1 MNGGFEEILINPVY
15 PVIPSEPSMRI
26 KELIRDGIIS
36 CKASEPV
43 SCAVAKMYM
52 NNVGSVL
59 VIDDDGKPLG
69 IFTERDLVRVVAEN
83 LGLDIPLSKV
93 MSRKLITANT
103 SESIVSA
110 AMKMIENNIRHLP
123 VIEEGRAV
131 GMVSIRDIVR
141 ALMAQEL
148 AYP

>member
-1 MNGGFEEILINPVY
+1 
-15 PVIPSEPSMRI
+15 MRI
-26 KELIRDGIIS
+26 KELIRDGVIS
-36 CKASEPV
+36 CKSTDPIT
-43 SCAVAKMYM
+43 CAVAKMYM

-59 VIDDDGKPLG
+59 IIDEDEKPVG
-69 IFTERDLVRVVAEN
+69 IFTERDLVRVVAE
-83 LGLDIPLSKV
+83 GISLDTPLMKV

-103 SESIVSA
+103 SESVISA

-123 VIEEGRAV
+123 VVEEGKAV
-131 GMVSIRDIVR
+131 GMVSIRDLVR

>member
-1 MNGGFEEILINPVY
+1 VLI
-15 PVIPSEPSMRI
+15 
-26 KELIRDGIIS
+26 
-36 CKASEPV
+36 
-43 SCAVAKMYM
+43 
-52 NNVGSVL
+52 
-59 VIDDDGKPLG
+59 IDDDGKPLG

>member
-1 MNGGFEEILINPVY
+1 
-15 PVIPSEPSMRI
+15 MRI
-26 KELIRDGIIS
+26 KELIRDGVIS
-36 CKASEPV
+36 CRTTDPIT
-43 SCAVAKMYM
+43 CAVAKMYM

-59 VIDDDGKPLG
+59 MIDENGKPAG
-69 IFTERDLVRVVAEN
+69 IFTERDLVRVVAE
-83 LGLDIPLSKV
+83 GISLDTPLARV

-123 VIEEGRAV
+123 VVEENRAM
-131 GMVSIRDIVR
+131 GMISIRDLVR
-141 ALMAQEL
+141 ALMTQEL

>member
-26 KELIRDGIIS
+26 KELIRDDIIS

-59 VIDDDGKPLG
+59 IIDDDGKPLG

>member
-1 MNGGFEEILINPVY
+1 
-15 PVIPSEPSMRI
+15 MRV
-26 KELIRDGIIS
+26 KELIRDGVIA
-36 CKASEPV
+36 CRANEPIT
-43 SCAVAKMYM
+43 CAVTKMYI

-59 VIDDDGKPLG
+59 IVDDDGRPQG
-69 IFTERDLVRVVAEN
+69 IFTERDLVRVIAEN
-83 LGLDIPLSKV
+83 ISLDTPLSKV
-93 MSRKLITANT
+93 MSRKLITAT
-103 SESIVSA
+103 PSESVISA

-131 GMVSIRDIVR
+131 GVVSIRDIIR

>member
-1 MNGGFEEILINPVY
+1 
-15 PVIPSEPSMRI
+15 MRI
-26 KELIRDGIIS
+26 KELIRDGVIS
-36 CKASEPV
+36 CKSADPIT
-43 SCAVAKMYM
+43 CAVAKMYM

-59 VIDDDGKPLG
+59 IIDEDEKPVG
-69 IFTERDLVRVVAEN
+69 IFTERDLVRVVAE
-83 LGLDIPLSKV
+83 GISLDTPLMKV

-103 SESIVSA
+103 AESVISA

-123 VIEEGRAV
+123 VVEEGKAV
-131 GMVSIRDIVR
+131 GMVSIRDLVR

>member
-1 MNGGFEEILINPVY
+1 
-15 PVIPSEPSMRI
+15 MRI
-26 KELIRDGIIS
+26 KELIRDGVIS
-36 CKASEPV
+36 CKSTDPIT
-43 SCAVAKMYM
+43 CAVAKMYM

-59 VIDDDGKPLG
+59 IIDEDEKPVG
-69 IFTERDLVRVVAEN
+69 IFTERDLVRVVAE
-83 LGLDIPLSKV
+83 GISLDTPLVKV

-103 SESIVSA
+103 SESVISA

-123 VIEEGRAV
+123 VVEEGKAV
-131 GMVSIRDIVR
+131 GMVSIRDLVR